1 MDAITLL
8 NHLGISISYDI
19 HIQKLKGIA
28 AESYQ
33 WTKQQPSNSMLIGT
47 WDNFEYRENVHGER
61 VGDKVKF
68 RSITMTLWVKN
79 SWQIPEQGLKQ
90 LMWNPKA
97 ASLDTVLVFLN
108 VLGDKAKFV
117 RNKCIQHHRLTAFQG
132 DFPDITIQYSCIMP
146 VINVI
151 NCKTEGPTVGYAFA
165 PSMHSESTTAGN
177 IAVFEDLAIRQMG
190 LTKDDSRWGD
200 LLTLWWGD
208 LKTEVQMLGIQSNGI
223 GSKRPFK
230 SYQHIMPGLALWH
243 LRFNYFKKIWE
254 VFYPGGSATERSTL
268 QWAADHWYRDKT
280 TRPSNFHSLED
291 LTMHSYRA
299 QIIAM
304 LKSWIQDQEQ
314 TIKLFDSESLG
325 S

>member
-1 MDAITLL
+1 
-8 NHLGISISYDI
+8 
-19 HIQKLKGIA
+19 
-28 AESYQ
+28 
-33 WTKQQPSNSMLIGT
+33 MLIGT

-151 NCKTEGPTVGYAFA
+151 NCK
-165 PSMHSESTTAGN
+165 N
-177 IAVFEDLAIRQMG
+177 
-190 LTKDDSRWGD
+190 
-200 LLTLWWGD
+200 
-208 LKTEVQMLGIQSNGI
+208 
-223 GSKRPFK
+223 
-230 SYQHIMPGLALWH
+230 
-243 LRFNYFKKIWE
+243 
-254 VFYPGGSATERSTL
+254 
-268 QWAADHWYRDKT
+268 
-280 TRPSNFHSLED
+280 
-291 LTMHSYRA
+291 
-299 QIIAM
+299 
-304 LKSWIQDQEQ
+304 
-314 TIKLFDSESLG
+314 
-325 S
+325 

>member
-1 MDAITLL
+1 MS
-8 NHLGISISYDI
+8 SI
-19 HIQKLKGIA
+19 A
-28 AESYQ
+28 
-33 WTKQQPSNSMLIGT
+33 
-47 WDNFEYRENVHGER
+47 
-61 VGDKVKF
+61 
-68 RSITMTLWVKN
+68 
-79 SWQIPEQGLKQ
+79 
-90 LMWNPKA
+90 
-97 ASLDTVLVFLN
+97 
-108 VLGDKAKFV
+108 
-117 RNKCIQHHRLTAFQG
+117 
-132 DFPDITIQYSCIMP
+132 
-146 VINVI
+146 
-151 NCKTEGPTVGYAFA
+151 KTEGPTVGYAFA

-223 GSKRPFK
+223 GSKRPFE

-291 LTMHSYRA
+291 LAMHSYRA
-299 QIIAM
+299 RIIAM